1 MINSLSGIVL
11 PTGGPT
17 VEFYQQWSDYL
28 SPQPHI
34 FLTLVMLFMHSIAL
48 IFFYLGD
55 GVLQAYNH
63 SFELFDFLNIFF
75 SPNNSTYQ
83 TWHLGNIIRLMVYVG
98 FVAFGIMMLVQWIQ
112 FIATNGRKGR
122 EWPKGISITMGILLI
137 IPLVISLFTTIGKS
151 ASQDVMG
158 NADTSVLTKIWQG
171 NSTDLKQLAKNNF
184 DKNSYD
190 SYMAQNSHQ
199 IDSQKITGS
208 DYHSVMSDAGYTDGL
223 DKAQKSVFTKKIG
236 GNNQLVDTTGGTL
249 VLGKTFADE
258 YPVMKTN
265 WLGIIAGEIVFIF
278 VVCAAIV
285 RIFTSIYKM
294 AFMSGSIIYFGLR
307 DGTQGKRVQQILSL
321 IEGQI
326 TGIVMMPISLV
337 FFFAWI
343 DFSFNMIND
352 MNLQVWPFMV
362 LSIAALIAGAKG
374 LFSGFELIE
383 QWTGVRSGHNPV
395 ASMMLAG
402 HASRMIGGAA
412 KAAKQNIG
420 KGLNALS
427 PAQQK
432 KNREAGKNL
441 VNRNPFD
448 MANANTKDHTLDE
461 NGPDNQGKMARL
473 AGGLGRATGAMKN
486 PGSLMKNTG
495 RAGLDK
501 AKEGVKGAV
510 DNVKDY
516 GDSIKDGFE
525 GGKQAVDAFNKRHT
539 PLDPNQSM
547 SNEDTGG
554 PQPKNV
560 HDALSKAQKGVTR
573 SPKSTGVGSGSDSG
587 SSGTGSTKAPNM
599 SQKLQ
604 GARQGLSQSS
614 HPNYID
620 GGFIPP
626 LEKSPNTSVTSESEI
641 SGSDMTTPTSLSA
654 SSGVKEIP
662 LPSRNTSSGETTP
675 PRKPVSQMTDQ
686 ERKAHDMAFAKEAI
700 RKSVEKRKQDRK

>member
-1 MINSLSGIVL
+1 MINSLAAMNL

-28 SPQPHI
+28 SSQPHI

-63 SFELFDFLNIFF
+63 SFDLFDFLNIFF
-75 SPNNSTYQ
+75 SPDNSTYQ
-83 TWHLGNIIRLMVYVG
+83 TWNLGNIIRLMVYVG

-112 FIATNGRKGR
+112 FTATSGRKGR

-137 IPLVISLFTTIGKS
+137 IPLIISLFTTIGKS

-158 NADTSVLTKIWQG
+158 NANSNVLTKIWKG
-171 NSTDLKQLAKNNF
+171 NSTDLKVLAHNNF
-184 DKNSYD
+184 DKEAYKDDPQSVVD
-190 SYMAQNSHQ
+190 SN
-199 IDSQKITGS
+199 KITGS

-223 DKAQKSVFTKKIG
+223 DNAQKSVFTKKIG

-343 DFSFNMIND
+343 DYAFNLINN
-352 MNLQVWPFMV
+352 MNLSVWPFMV

-402 HASRMIGGAA
+402 QASRMIGGAA

-441 VNRNPFD
+441 VNKNPLD
-448 MANANTKDHTLDE
+448 MSNANTKDHTLDE
-461 NGPDNQGKMARL
+461 NGPDNQGKAARL
-473 AGGLGRATGAMKN
+473 AGGLGRAAGAMKS
-486 PGSLMKNTG
+486 PGTLMKNTG
-495 RAGLDK
+495 RAGLNK

-516 GDSIKDGFE
+516 GNGIKDGFE

-539 PLDPNQSM
+539 PVDPNQSM
-547 SNEDTGG
+547 SDKDTAGS
-554 PQPKNV
+554 QPKNV
-560 HDALSKAQKGVTR
+560 HDVLSNAQKGVTHG
-573 SPKSTGVGSGSDSG
+573 SESTGVGSGNGSASSG
-587 SSGTGSTKAPNM
+587 SGNTTTTNM

-604 GARQGLSQSS
+604 GARQGLAQSS
-614 HPNYID
+614 HPSYID

-626 LEKSPNTSVTSESEI
+626 LDQSTNTSQSSV
-641 SGSDMTTPTSLSA
+641 SDTPSSAMTTANSYSSTS
-654 SSGVKEIP
+654 GIKEVP
-662 LPSRNTSSGETTP
+662 LPSRNTASGGVTP
-675 PRKPVSQMTDQ
+675 PRKPVSQMSEQ
-686 ERKAHDMAFAKEAI
+686 ELKAHDKAFAKEAI
-700 RKSVEKRKQDRK
+700 RKSLEQRRQDKK

>member
-1 MINSLSGIVL
+1 MINSLAAMNL

-63 SFELFDFLNIFF
+63 SFDLFGFLNIFF

-83 TWHLGNIIRLMVYVG
+83 TWNLGNIIRLMVYVG

-112 FIATNGRKGR
+112 FIATSGRKGS

-137 IPLVISLFTTIGKS
+137 IPLIISLFTTIGKS

-158 NADTSVLTKIWQG
+158 NANSNVLTRLWQG
-171 NSTDLKQLAKNNF
+171 NSTDLSKLAKKNF
-184 DKNSYD
+184 DINSYNQ
-190 SYMAQNSHQ
+190 YMNQSENQ
-199 IDSQKITGS
+199 INTTRITGS

-258 YPVMKTN
+258 YPVIKTN

-343 DFSFNMIND
+343 DFAFKLINN
-352 MNLQVWPFMV
+352 MNLSVWPFMV

-402 HASRMIGGAA
+402 QASRMIGGAA

-441 VNRNPFD
+441 VNKNPLD
-448 MANANTKDHTLDE
+448 MSNANTKDHTLDE
-461 NGPDNQGKMARL
+461 NGPDNQGKAARL
-473 AGGLGRATGAMKN
+473 AGGLGRAAGAMKS
-486 PGSLMKNTG
+486 PGALMKNTG
-495 RAGLDK
+495 RAGLNR
-501 AKEGVKGAV
+501 AKEGVKDAV

-516 GDSIKDGFE
+516 GNGIKDGFE
-525 GGKQAVDAFNKRHT
+525 GGKQAVDAFNKRHS
-539 PLDPNQSM
+539 PVDPNQSM
-547 SNEDTGG
+547 SDKDTGG

-560 HDALSKAQKGVTR
+560 HDALANAQKGVTR
-573 SPKSTGVGSGSDSG
+573 GPESTGVGSGTVSASSG
-587 SSGTGSTKAPNM
+587 SGNTTTTNM

-604 GARQGLSQSS
+604 GARQGLNQSS

-626 LEKSPNTSVTSESEI
+626 LAQPTNTSRS
-641 SGSDMTTPTSLSA
+641 SGSDTPSSAMTPANSYSSTS
-654 SSGVKEIP
+654 GIKEVP
-662 LPSRNTSSGETTP
+662 LPSRNTASGEVTP
-675 PRKPVSQMTDQ
+675 PRKPVSQMSEQ
-686 ERKAHDMAFAKEAI
+686 ELKAHDKAFAKEAI
-700 RKSVEKRKQDRK
+700 RKSLEQRRQDKK